1 MLFLFVLILLL
12 SSTTSLQSKGRFMSH
27 PPGIL
32 ITHASARRNTTT
44 RKGAIKIICNT
55 LTRRIYDTDRKQL
68 KSDRGHIATIVVNGP
83 PIVKNFASICSA
95 VREKAVSVQWH
106 RRGSPPPSHAAS
118 FLRLIVFRLNLLFNS
133 VWWTRLDT
141 QQFFYCTLNTQIE
154 RHSVE
159 RMYLRQRCS
168 HGSRWITPF

>member
-1 MLFLFVLILLL
+1 
-12 SSTTSLQSKGRFMSH
+12 MSH

-95 VREKAVSVQWH
+95 VREKAVSVQ
-106 RRGSPPPSHAAS
+106 
-118 FLRLIVFRLNLLFNS
+118 
-133 VWWTRLDT
+133 
-141 QQFFYCTLNTQIE
+141 
-154 RHSVE
+154 
-159 RMYLRQRCS
+159 
-168 HGSRWITPF
+168 